1 MSGSTTDATA
11 RRRAGARI
19 VAFYPRAWRRRYGDE
34 LEDLLESGVVGL
46 RGRLDL
52 LRGALDAH
60 LHPDRRSPLPVVAAL
75 TASALAT
82 AHAVALAGQPVPL
95 DWPGYLE
102 EGLPLIIGAVAA
114 LLPASVGLWL
124 KLGDAD
130 GFFGRVGLVLS
141 LAGHGAWLLALLAAV
156 LRLEYGAVTAVAATI
171 AMVGTASLGVA
182 LVGRA
187 RVLLGALVALAAL
200 AGVGPPGIGWP
211 LFAIAW
217 TGIAVVLVAE
227 FAGDARAGGARAGGG
242 SIRAG

>member
-1 MSGSTTDATA
+1 VNAATPNATTP
-11 RRRAGARI
+11 RRPGARF

-60 LHPDRRSPLPVVAAL
+60 LHPERRSPLPVVAAL

-82 AHAVALAGQPVPL
+82 AHAVALAAQPVPL
-95 DWPGYLE
+95 DWPGYLD

-114 LLPASVGLWL
+114 LLPVTVGLWL

-130 GFFGRVGLVLS
+130 GFLGRVGLVLS
-141 LAGHGAWLLALLAAV
+141 LVGHGLWLLALLAAV
-156 LRLEYGAVTAVAATI
+156 LRIEYGPITAIAATI

-211 LFAIAW
+211 LFAAAW
-217 TGIAVVLVAE
+217 TGVAVVLLVE
-227 FAGDARAGGARAGGG
+227 FAGHAQAGGSPAGGG
-242 SIRAG
+242 PIRA